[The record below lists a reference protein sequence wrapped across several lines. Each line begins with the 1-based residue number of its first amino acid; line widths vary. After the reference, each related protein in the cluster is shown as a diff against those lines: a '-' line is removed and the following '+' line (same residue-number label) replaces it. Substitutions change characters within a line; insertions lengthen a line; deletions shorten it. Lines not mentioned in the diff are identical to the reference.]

1 MLIKVI
7 KTQKAA
13 SCPMGVKTK
22 VYEAKEEPQE
32 IHDDLAKVFIK
43 EGWGILVNEPV
54 NNSQEEEEM
63 KAAEEQARIAAE
75 ELAEKEELLEEAEAF
90 EIEGLSVENSIEE
103 LKEAIEAKREE
114 IKSGDDESENK
125 AIKKSPKNK
134 SFADNQNINNKKNK

>member
-43 EGWGILVNEPV
+43 EGWGILANEPV
-54 NNSQEEEEM
+54 NNSQEEE
-63 KAAEEQARIAAE
+63 KVQEEVKEI
-75 ELAEKEELLEEAEAF
+75 KEEKAVEET
-90 EIEGLSVENSIEE
+90 
-103 LKEAIEAKREE
+103 
-114 IKSGDDESENK
+114 ENK

-134 SFADNQNINNKKNK
+134 SFADNKNINNKKGK